1 MDVTDRLDRLEPLL
15 RQVAGPTPL
24 ELNTGPGGL
33 VVSIDP
39 TELDQVVLNLV
50 TNAAEA
56 AGPTGRVTLRL
67 GRRRVTSVLEERRAP
82 LPPKSPGVYVTIEV
96 GDDGPGVSAG
106 EIPLIFEPFYSS
118 RQLGTASGLGLAIVE
133 EIVRERGGFISVCS
147 EPGQGALFRV
157 GLPWSGGRP
166 SAHSGPYRQPLLR
179 TERAATVLLVDD
191 EPGVLGALGD
201 GLRAAGHDTLVA
213 DRGEAAV
220 QLLDGAE
227 RSPELLITDIVMPGM
242 DGFELADIARGR
254 WPGLPVLFITG
265 YGEEILARRD
275 LDASKV
281 DILQKPFRMAELLP
295 RVEELLERRANE
307 EAT

>member
-1 MDVTDRLDRLEPLL
+1 MSTH
-15 RQVAGPTPL
+15 
-24 ELNTGPGGL
+24 TG
-33 VVSIDP
+33 
-39 TELDQVVLNLV
+39 N
-50 TNAAEA
+50 
-56 AGPTGRVTLRL
+56 
-67 GRRRVTSVLEERRAP
+67 
-82 LPPKSPGVYVTIEV
+82 
-96 GDDGPGVSAG
+96 
-106 EIPLIFEPFYSS
+106 
-118 RQLGTASGLGLAIVE
+118 
-133 EIVRERGGFISVCS
+133 
-147 EPGQGALFRV
+147 
-157 GLPWSGGRP
+157 
-166 SAHSGPYRQPLLR
+166 
-179 TERAATVLLVDD
+179 
-191 EPGVLGALGD
+191 GVLGALGD

-220 QLLDGAE
+220 LLLDGAE